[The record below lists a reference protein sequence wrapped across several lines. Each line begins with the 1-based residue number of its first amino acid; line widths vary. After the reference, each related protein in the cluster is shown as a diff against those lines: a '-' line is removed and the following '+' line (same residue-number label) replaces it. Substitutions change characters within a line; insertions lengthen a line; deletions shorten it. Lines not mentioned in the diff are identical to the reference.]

1 MSLETRSNSALV
13 KRAEQL
19 KRWQESETAKEPSE
33 PKSKKSRRIG
43 FSDGCVFLAACAAGD
58 TAEVSALLSRGAD
71 IDTSNVDG
79 LTALHQAC
87 IDDNLDM
94 CEFLVENKADV
105 NRGDNEGW
113 TPLHAT
119 ASCGF
124 LSIARYLL
132 ENRANVAAVNNDG
145 ELAIDISESDEMEE
159 LLQKEI
165 LKQRI
170 DCEEARNREER
181 EMMNDAR
188 QWINS
193 GLYSDVPHP
202 KTGASALH
210 VAAAKGYIKVMNLVM
225 QSGAIISY
233 QDSDGWTPL
242 HAAAHWAQR
251 EACELLVEHHANM
264 EVKNCVGQTCF
275 DVADPDV
282 LRLLEDL
289 KKKQASLQKDRPILD
304 LSKNINVTQPTPKR
318 RSSITRLSYDDKLL
332 RSKEA
337 TVKETIAEEKASS
350 SREDK
355 TLESV
360 NKGRDYPG
368 LLVTDEG
375 GKEAAPGFAP
385 PQLDSSTNKEEVAPW
400 RRPGSL
406 RARPTNSISSGKLS
420 PSIEEG
426 IVRRAHSFGS
436 DDKFY
441 AKLAELRQRI
451 RANSLPVLHQDP
463 ASQPPTNTPL
473 THPPIAH
480 TNSLP
485 RPAKSR
491 LPSLLESSES
501 PSSLEGEPE
510 RIPEGEKPPL
520 PPKPSPPHSFTSMI
534 TAKPFR
540 SPDRQLT
547 ELTNLHDDPG
557 RRVSEDISKQSPDFS
572 TRNKTDKGLQA
583 QVRRSFVPPVRD
595 EEHEIQRKAHAKRV
609 RETRRSTQGVT
620 LEDLKSAEQL
630 VKKKQQ
636 QENAQRTTELQQL
649 VQEQVSPDP
658 PGSTATTTVAT
669 SATLVTSDDKAA
681 ERRPSWRL
689 RIDSGEKSRFTLE
702 DSRSAADRISSSL
715 SRPERTSTQS
725 PERRISRPF
734 SSTYSSTLHPPQE
747 NESSPSSTPP
757 SISRKKKPKRR
768 STGVVN
774 IDMDDFDK
782 TDESGDENIPSSSN
796 QVTSDKPK
804 SKSQNGDIDYKKL
817 WEESQ
822 TENTRLRMEMSTMR
836 HDLDSTK
843 HQLESAVQASQK
855 NAVSDAEKREKKI
868 LEKKLSEME
877 EELKTLD
884 QLKSDNQRLRD
895 ENGALIRVISKL
907 SK

>member
-1 MSLETRSNSALV
+1 VVGAN
-13 KRAEQL
+13 
-19 KRWQESETAKEPSE
+19 
-33 PKSKKSRRIG
+33 IG
-43 FSDGCVFLAACAAGD
+43 GQANN
-58 TAEVSALLSRGAD
+58 
-71 IDTSNVDG
+71 TSG
-79 LTALHQAC
+79 LTNNSSGLANNSGGLANSQTNN
-87 IDDNLDM
+87 NLD
-94 CEFLVENKADV
+94 
-105 NRGDNEGW
+105 
-113 TPLHAT
+113 
-119 ASCGF
+119 
-124 LSIARYLL
+124 
-132 ENRANVAAVNNDG
+132 
-145 ELAIDISESDEMEE
+145 
-159 LLQKEI
+159 
-165 LKQRI
+165 
-170 DCEEARNREER
+170 
-181 EMMNDAR
+181 
-188 QWINS
+188 
-193 GLYSDVPHP
+193 
-202 KTGASALH
+202 
-210 VAAAKGYIKVMNLVM
+210 
-225 QSGAIISY
+225 
-233 QDSDGWTPL
+233 
-242 HAAAHWAQR
+242 
-251 EACELLVEHHANM
+251 
-264 EVKNCVGQTCF
+264 
-275 DVADPDV
+275 
-282 LRLLEDL
+282 
-289 KKKQASLQKDRPILD
+289 
-304 LSKNINVTQPTPKR
+304 

-689 RIDSGEKSRFTLE
+689 RIDSGEKSR
-702 DSRSAADRISSSL
+702 
-715 SRPERTSTQS
+715 
-725 PERRISRPF
+725 
-734 SSTYSSTLHPPQE
+734 
-747 NESSPSSTPP
+747 
-757 SISRKKKPKRR
+757 
-768 STGVVN
+768 
-774 IDMDDFDK
+774 
-782 TDESGDENIPSSSN
+782 NIPSSSN